1 MSRIALIL
9 IWFGVLVVDGIIFP
23 ALGFIGGFGSIIFL
37 ISVLLSYG
45 THRWVIG
52 WGLVVAFVTEILFGW
67 YLGTFV
73 LAWLSVVWTWY
84 ILNAVFSVR
93 PAHESESGLSVLFL
107 SVCGIGLFMVSEL
120 AGWVFVKLVYDPKIT
135 FLIPR
140 MIVTSLSI
148 LGGVFLELMVVLS
161 LIRLLRIKRT
171 VWHG

>member
-45 THRWVIG
+45 THRWVI
-52 WGLVVAFVTEILFGW
+52 
-67 YLGTFV
+67 
-73 LAWLSVVWTWY
+73 
-84 ILNAVFSVR
+84 
-93 PAHESESGLSVLFL
+93 
-107 SVCGIGLFMVSEL
+107 
-120 AGWVFVKLVYDPKIT
+120 
-135 FLIPR
+135 
-140 MIVTSLSI
+140 
-148 LGGVFLELMVVLS
+148 LELMVVLS